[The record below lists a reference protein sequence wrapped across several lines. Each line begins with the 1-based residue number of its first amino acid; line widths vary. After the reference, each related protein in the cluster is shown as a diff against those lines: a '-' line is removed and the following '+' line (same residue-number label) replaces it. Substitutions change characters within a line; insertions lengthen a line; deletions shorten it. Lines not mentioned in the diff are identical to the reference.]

1 MPPTFATHK
10 DDPRYAV
17 QTLSLML
24 VCGNH
29 PANPNMT
36 DARLLKA
43 RHLLKT
49 LALAAGVDEA
59 EVDRA
64 WVDAFCSDDESPAE
78 SPTDDVAPER
88 PAIFVTV
95 PPDPITGDP

>member
-1 MPPTFATHK
+1 MPPTYATHK

-17 QTLSLML
+17 RTLSLML

-49 LALAAGVDEA
+49 LALAAGVGRC
-59 EVDRA
+59 VLPGRRVSGRGPDR
-64 WVDAFCSDDESPAE
+64 
-78 SPTDDVAPER
+78 
-88 PAIFVTV
+88 
-95 PPDPITGDP
+95 